1 MDISLTEDQI
11 QFKELAIKFAMRELN
26 DGAKEREK
34 NSEFNADGWKK
45 CAAFGIQGLSMPEQ
59 YGGLGMD
66 ILTCIA
72 AMEGLGYACKD
83 SGLLFALNT
92 HMWTC
97 EAPILKFGTEAQKE
111 KYLPR
116 MIQGSLKGGH
126 AITEPDSGSDAF
138 NMKCK
143 AEKQGDKYILN
154 GAKTFITNAPIAD
167 ILLVFAMTDP
177 HKGFAGVSAFIVEK
191 GFPGF
196 SVGKP
201 LEMMGLR
208 TCPVGEVVL
217 RDCEV
222 PEENRLGK
230 EGVGSAIFNS
240 EMEWERSCLFATHL
254 GAMEKILEDC
264 IHYAK
269 DRHQFGSPIGKYQA
283 VSHKIADMK
292 VRIDLSRLILYK
304 VASMK
309 AEGKRA
315 PLESAM
321 AKLFISESYVQNCQ
335 DALQI
340 HGAYGY
346 SAEYDFE
353 RNLRDAIGGK
363 IYSGTSEI
371 QRNII
376 ATFLG
381 L

>member
-1 MDISLTEDQI
+1 MDISLTEEQI
-11 QFKELAIKFAMRELN
+11 QFKELAIKFAMHELN

-45 CAAFGIQGLSMPEQ
+45 CADFGIQGLSMPEQ

-66 ILTCIA
+66 IITCIA

-92 HMWTC
+92 HIWTC
-97 EAPILKFGTEAQKE
+97 EAPILKFGTDAQKK

-116 MIQGSLKGGH
+116 MIQGLIKGGH

-138 NMKCK
+138 NMRCK
-143 AEKQGDKYILN
+143 AEKRGNKYILN

-167 ILLVFAMTDP
+167 ILLVFATTNP
-177 HKGFAGVSAFIVEK
+177 KKGFAGVSAFIVEK

-196 SVGKP
+196 FAGKP

-230 EGVGSAIFNS
+230 EGVGAAIFNS

-254 GAMEKILEDC
+254 GAMEKMLEDC
-264 IHYAK
+264 INYAK
-269 DRHQFGSPIGKYQA
+269 VRQQFGKSIGKYQSI
-283 VSHKIADMK
+283 SHKIADMK
-292 VRIDLSRLILYK
+292 VRIELSRLILHN

-309 AEGKRA
+309 AQGKRA
-315 PLESAM
+315 SLESSM
-321 AKLFISESYVQNCQ
+321 AKLFVSESYVQNSQ
-335 DALQI
+335 DAIQI
-340 HGAYGY
+340 YGAYGY